1 MRSGSG
7 TIVGEEAVT
16 LHSKA
21 SKAGFATAVVL
32 LGCLPLAAHSRS
44 APHLEAGK
52 WRSIF
57 NGRSLDGWTPKIAGH
72 PLGENYRDTFIVK
85 DGAIRVSY
93 AGYDRFNA
101 QFGHLI
107 YRTPLKAY
115 RLRLSYRLLDPGVP
129 DAPKWARSNSG
140 VMFFGQA
147 PETMTLAQQFPVSI
161 EFQILGKDGDGP
173 RPTGSVCT
181 PGTNIYFDGV
191 MAKPHCT
198 VSNGPTIP
206 NGTWTRLELEVR
218 PNGDV
223 VQRINGAEVLH
234 YGRPELDPREP
245 DAQPLIAQRSGQL
258 ALTEGY
264 ISLQS
269 EGHPIEFKDIEVLEL
284 R

>member
-1 MRSGSG
+1 M
-7 TIVGEEAVT
+7 TFQA
-16 LHSKA
+16 KA
-21 SKAGFATAVVL
+21 SKAGLVGAAAL
-32 LGCLPLAAHSRS
+32 LACLPLAAHSRS

-57 NGRSLDGWTPKIAGH
+57 NGRSLDGWTPKIVGH
-72 PLGENYRDTFIVK
+72 PLGENYRDTFVVR

-93 AGYDRFNA
+93 AGYDRFNG

-115 RLRLSYRLLDPGVP
+115 RLRLSYRILDPGAP

-147 PETMTLAQQFPVSI
+147 PETMTLNQSFPVSI

-223 VQRINGAEVLH
+223 VQRINGVDVLH

-245 DAQPLIAQRSGQL
+245 DAQPLIAQRGGEL
-258 ALTEGY
+258 ALSEGY

-269 EGHPIEFKDIEVLEL
+269 EGHPIEFKNIEVQEL

>member
-1 MRSGSG
+1 M
-7 TIVGEEAVT
+7 TFHA
-16 LHSKA
+16 KA
-21 SKAGFATAVVL
+21 SKAGFVGAAAL
-32 LGCLPLAAHSRS
+32 FACLPLAAHSQP

-72 PLGENYRDTFIVK
+72 PLGENYRDTFVVK
-85 DGAIRVSY
+85 DGSIRVSY
-93 AGYDRFNA
+93 AGYDRFNG

-115 RLRLSYRLLDPGVP
+115 RLRLSYRMLDPGVP
-129 DAPKWARSNSG
+129 DAPTWARSNSG

-198 VSNGPTIP
+198 VSSGPTIP

-223 VQRINGAEVLH
+223 VQRINGVEVLH
-234 YGRPELDPREP
+234 YGRPELDPRDT
-245 DAQPLIAQRSGQL
+245 DAKPLIAARNGTL
-258 ALTEGY
+258 GLTEGY

-269 EGHPIEFKDIEVLEL
+269 EGHPIEFKDIEVQKFVAGPIDSKES

>member
-1 MRSGSG
+1 M
-7 TIVGEEAVT
+7 T

-21 SKAGFATAVVL
+21 SKAGFVGAAVL
-32 LGCLPLAAHSRS
+32 LAGLPLAAHSQS
-44 APHLEAGK
+44 APHFEAGK

-57 NGRSLDGWTPKIAGH
+57 NGRSLEGWTPKIAGH

-115 RLRLSYRLLDPGVP
+115 RLRLRYRMLDPGVP

-147 PETMTLAQQFPVSI
+147 PEAMTLAQQFPVSI

-223 VQRINGAEVLH
+223 VQRINNVDVLH

-245 DAQPLIAQRSGQL
+245 DAQPLIAQRGGQL

-269 EGHPIEFKDIEVLEL
+269 EGHPIEFKNIEVQEL